1 LQASEKGS
9 RGGAFPCP
17 WTPHGYAGA
26 RSPASDDNYIE
37 DAHHGQAFIHQN
49 RRSRSTLPD
58 SDCTIIRTRA
68 ERGITL
74 STSSIFW
81 GLLFGS
87 IGLGYFLYGRK
98 QQAIVPLLS
107 GLALMVFPYF
117 VSNAIL
123 LVAIGLALAVLPW
136 FFRV

>member
-1 LQASEKGS
+1 
-9 RGGAFPCP
+9 
-17 WTPHGYAGA
+17 
-26 RSPASDDNYIE
+26 
-37 DAHHGQAFIHQN
+37 
-49 RRSRSTLPD
+49 
-58 SDCTIIRTRA
+58 
-68 ERGITL
+68 L